1 MLIDN
6 DQDFAYCLI
15 LKIGGNIMKSV
26 IINACL
32 NSIMSETAAKRIAL
46 VQNFSEMQLAALLGG
61 VAERI
66 ISFDKELL
74 LKKLNN
80 DSIKEI
86 KRVYL
91 NVEQQRVSVYYSVL
105 RYAKEANETSYYKTN
120 SQQDDKYCFEVYP
133 TDYTSFDVDEVLA
146 EVKFDFV

>member
-6 DQDFAYCLI
+6 DQDFAYCLT
-15 LKIGGNIMKSV
+15 LKIGGIMKSV
-26 IINACL
+26 IVNACL
-32 NSIMSETAAKRIAL
+32 NSIMSEHAAKRVSL
-46 VQNFSEMQLAALLGG
+46 MQNFSEMQLAALLGG

-133 TDYTSFDVDEVLA
+133 TDYSTYDVDEVLA